1 MTGTTG
7 KVYIVKRCGRLAN
20 RMILY
25 ANIIAWAEEKKL
37 KITNFTFQSYAN
49 LFESTKL
56 TCGSAYPPHELG
68 VLIKFSLPIIKILNS
83 IRFQYQ
89 CINLFSKIVLKNNLL
104 ASVFPIL
111 SDRNFDGTRSLS
123 EIIPDD
129 HWFTRK
135 TLFVSGWKFREPI
148 LTVKHGSKIRD
159 FFKPIEKVRI
169 QVEKSFPLREKDK
182 FLVVGVHIR
191 KGDYSNWKGGMYDY
205 PVCDYI
211 TIMEKILD
219 LFPDNKLSFLICSN
233 VTLDEEI
240 FNKFDITI
248 SHNSPIEDLYA
259 LSMCDLIFGPPS
271 TFTQWASFYGEKPLL
286 HIYNTEEEFNQ
297 NSFQVSGISNIPG

>member
-1 MTGTTG
+1 MDGITG

-20 RMILY
+20 RIIFY

-37 KITNFTFQSYAN
+37 RITNFTFQSYAS
-49 LFESTKL
+49 LFESTHL
-56 TCGSAYPPHELG
+56 TCGSAYPPYELG
-68 VLIKFSLPIIKILNS
+68 VLSKLFLPIIKFLNS
-83 IRFQYQ
+83 IRFQYK
-89 CINLFSKIVLKNNLL
+89 CVYLFSKIVLKNNLP
-104 ASVFPIL
+104 ASVFPML
-111 SDRNFDGTRSLS
+111 SDHNFDGTRSLS

-129 HWFTRK
+129 YWLTGK

-148 LTVKHGSKIRD
+148 LTVKHASKIRD

-169 QVEKSFPLREKDK
+169 QVEKSFPQGEKDK
-182 FLVVGVHIR
+182 CLVVGVHIR
-191 KGDYSNWKGGMYDY
+191 KGDYSNWKGGKYDY
-205 PVCDYI
+205 PFCDYI
-211 TIMEKILD
+211 TIMKKILD
-219 LFPDNKLSFLICSN
+219 IFPDDKLRFLICSN
-233 VTLDEEI
+233 VTLDAEI
-240 FNKFDITI
+240 FNEFDITI

-286 HIYNTEEEFNQ
+286 HVYNTEGEFNQ